1 MDEYMTDVDYKWPSA
16 AQAWLDLPAD
26 LRADMVSAGVES
38 WREIFDGRASYN
50 QQWRLARPPV
60 MDRTSLRVLN
70 SVCDRLAQLVF
81 EACRR
86 RARTAGELRQLLG
99 MPAGQNRLLDED
111 EPLTDALLAAFR
123 PDVLLSDGVPRVV
136 EYNIDSSLGGALDA
150 DTTVRR
156 FVEVYR
162 RHGLTDGVR
171 MEPAPSAV
179 DTRFVA
185 IRSGLNLMAGAR
197 VALLIDFE
205 AEYPGLEDPERF
217 YRKLAPV
224 VDSAAVAGLDL
235 VVAPVAEATQDTE
248 GRLVVRGAPVD
259 ALFRL
264 FVPNRVS
271 PSPGVDALEAAVRAG
286 TVPMWVSAAAWL
298 IGNKQVF
305 AWLWAD
311 ADELPTA
318 DRDLIHRYVPQTWLF
333 TPELVERAVAEQ
345 HDLVVK
351 PSAGSAGVDV
361 LIGRET
367 DAEAW
372 REALGRFAERGGF
385 ILQRHVRADN
395 VPVEFVHI
403 ETGETVT
410 EEVPY
415 SIAPYLFGRQ
425 PAGACVRIGFPGSAG
440 VLNLARGVLISGLL
454 VTDPPPS

>member
-162 RHGLTDGVR
+162 RRGLTDGVR
-171 MEPAPSAV
+171 MEPAPS
-179 DTRFVA
+179 
-185 IRSGLNLMAGAR
+185 
-197 VALLIDFE
+197 
-205 AEYPGLEDPERF
+205 
-217 YRKLAPV
+217 V
-224 VDSAAVAGLDL
+224 VV
-235 VVAPVAEATQDTE
+235 
-248 GRLVVRGAPVD
+248 
-259 ALFRL
+259 
-264 FVPNRVS
+264 
-271 PSPGVDALEAAVRAG
+271 
-286 TVPMWVSAAAWL
+286 
-298 IGNKQVF
+298 
-305 AWLWAD
+305 
-311 ADELPTA
+311 
-318 DRDLIHRYVPQTWLF
+318 
-333 TPELVERAVAEQ
+333 
-345 HDLVVK
+345 
-351 PSAGSAGVDV
+351 
-361 LIGRET
+361 
-367 DAEAW
+367 
-372 REALGRFAERGGF
+372 
-385 ILQRHVRADN
+385 
-395 VPVEFVHI
+395 
-403 ETGETVT
+403 
-410 EEVPY
+410 
-415 SIAPYLFGRQ
+415 
-425 PAGACVRIGFPGSAG
+425 
-440 VLNLARGVLISGLL
+440 
-454 VTDPPPS
+454 